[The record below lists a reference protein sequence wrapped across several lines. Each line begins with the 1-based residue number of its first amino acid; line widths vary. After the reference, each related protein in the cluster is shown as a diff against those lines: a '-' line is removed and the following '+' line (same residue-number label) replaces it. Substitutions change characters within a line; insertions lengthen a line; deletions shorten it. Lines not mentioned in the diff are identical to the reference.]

1 RVHNSFSVM
10 GIRFLTTILLS
21 HIVGIASYTL
31 LDQYYER
38 LTRDNPQTSF
48 NPLNQAQLIEED
60 TSEFTDETPGKSIG
74 FMVAPGNFTGI
85 FNLEDN
91 DTRRGYD
98 FRLGVNMKDE
108 TIRKRSS
115 IVRSSKQ
122 RK

>member
-1 RVHNSFSVM
+1 M

-74 FMVAPGNFTGI
+74 FMVAPARLEKLKRRLMRRLTAE
-85 FNLEDN
+85 NLS
-91 DTRRGYD
+91 
-98 FRLGVNMKDE
+98 V
-108 TIRKRSS
+108 
-115 IVRSSKQ
+115 
-122 RK
+122 